1 MSRPASRVTASR
13 FRARTLLLGCGAVA
27 VGCGRRVP
35 AGELPEPPQSALPTQ
50 GSRPGPQ
57 PSPGAP
63 QQGQPNAG
71 QVPRIMVFAGP
82 APGTTITLS
91 PSEPAKEPEA
101 TVEYPSLRVACDSVE
116 VMVQRHLAVALSR
129 ADDVPVDFGFGGP
142 KRTGCEL
149 KASGKFERAALDSNG
164 AASPAANPDGSLD
177 GAFKEAGWVYA
188 HYAADGPDGSV
199 VGWRSK
205 ESTCVLRWSWDG
217 GDDSDSTYVSSDD
230 WELVAGCVPWE
241 PEDSKRE

>member
-1 MSRPASRVTASR
+1 MSSRASQVTASR
-13 FRARTLLLGCGAVA
+13 FGAGILLLGCGALA

-35 AGELPEPPQSALPTQ
+35 AGEPAQPPQAAPPTQ
-50 GSRPGPQ
+50 GIRLGP
-57 PSPGAP
+57 PPPEAP

-71 QVPRIMVFAGP
+71 QVPRIMVYAGP
-82 APGTTITLS
+82 APGSTVTLA
-91 PSEPAKEPEA
+91 PSEPEKEPEP

-116 VMVQRHLAVALSR
+116 VMVQRQLAVALSR

-164 AASPAANPDGSLD
+164 ATSPAANPDGSLD

-199 VGWRSK
+199 IGWRSK

-217 GDDSDSTYVSSDD
+217 GDDSDSTYVPSDD
-230 WELVAGCVPWE
+230 WELVVGCAPWE
-241 PEDSKRE
+241 PEDSKHE